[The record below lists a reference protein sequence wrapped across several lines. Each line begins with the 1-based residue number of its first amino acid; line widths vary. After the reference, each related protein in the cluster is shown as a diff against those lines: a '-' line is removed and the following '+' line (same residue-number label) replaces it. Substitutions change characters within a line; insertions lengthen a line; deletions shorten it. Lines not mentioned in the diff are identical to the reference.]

1 MTKPD
6 QDSIDAVLRAARAT
20 TAHAFS
26 RIDRSVTDGGP
37 LPRAW
42 TASHRRGGGPDP
54 VTGLVS
60 GFPTNNDGRS
70 DEELRRLLL
79 EKLRAAFEEVYGL
92 IEDTQDA
99 IVGIDDLIPQ
109 LDALTGE
116 QPRLP
121 DMDEPW
127 ENGRLI
133 DLDLP
138 FAVTQTLQGAKGM
151 DKPLRVERAALIV
164 YLDALERHQHT
175 LFHLAQD
182 ARFTP
187 EDLFPGDGPNQS
199 PAA

>member
-1 MTKPD
+1 MID
-6 QDSIDAVLRAARAT
+6 QQ
-20 TAHAFS
+20 
-26 RIDRSVTDGGP
+26 
-37 LPRAW
+37 
-42 TASHRRGGGPDP
+42 PDP

-60 GFPTNNDGRS
+60 GLPS
-70 DEELRRLLL
+70 DAPSGPSEEEFRALQLASLRR
-79 EKLRAAFEEVYGL
+79 AFEEVFGL

-99 IVGIDDLIPQ
+99 ILGIDDLIPQ

-116 QPRLP
+116 RPRLP
-121 DMDEPW
+121 NMDEPW

-151 DKPLRVERAALIV
+151 DKPLRVERAALIA
-164 YLDALERHQHT
+164 YLDVLERHQHA

-199 PAA
+199 PADSR